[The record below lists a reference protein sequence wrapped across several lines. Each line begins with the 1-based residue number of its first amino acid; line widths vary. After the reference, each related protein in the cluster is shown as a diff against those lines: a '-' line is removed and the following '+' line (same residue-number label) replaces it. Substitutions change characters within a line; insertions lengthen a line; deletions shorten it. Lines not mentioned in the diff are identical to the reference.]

1 MMDEDIIA
9 SAKKI
14 IIRKSKRGA
23 PTEIDCRSDGRAE
36 TSEQINLL
44 LGVIKQQDDH
54 LRKLEQKLDMLL
66 SR

>member
-14 IIRKSKRGA
+14 IIRKSKGVA
-23 PTEIDCRSDGRAE
+23 PTEIDYRSDGGAE

-44 LGVIKQQDDH
+44 LGVIKHQDDH
-54 LRKLEQKLDMLL
+54 LRKLEQKLDTLL
-66 SR
+66 LR

>member
-1 MMDEDIIA
+1 MMDEAIIA

-23 PTEIDCRSDGRAE
+23 PTEIDYQSDCRAE
-36 TSEQINLL
+36 TSEQINFL

>member
-14 IIRKSKRGA
+14 IIRKSKGGS
-23 PTEIDCRSDGRAE
+23 PTEIDYRSDGGAE

-66 SR
+66 LR